1 MGEQTRTT
9 RSALVTG
16 GTSGIGLETAR
27 GLTAHFDVVGIVG
40 RDPKRLSEAAEDL
53 RSTGAHIETFQADFA
68 SLTEVRRLAEDIKA
82 RFDSLSVLVNN
93 AGVWHTHRTLSKDG
107 YEATLAVNHLA
118 HFALTNAL
126 KDLLVAAAPARV
138 VNVSSSMH
146 GRPKS
151 IHWNDLMFE
160 NHWAGFWVY
169 GHSKLAN
176 VLFSNELARRWK
188 DLGVTSNALNPGN
201 VRSRITR
208 NNVFLNTLHRSAIAR
223 MIIMSEADGAR
234 TSIYA
239 ATAPELDGVTG
250 RYFDKQ
256 KEAKPN
262 KATADAEAARH
273 LWEVSQQLVDEAAKP
288 WTGGARNVPATFPKR
303 FGQAESS
310 DSGLGLPSGLMSM
323 RTLVF
328 IGLLAL
334 VVGVLFFFL
343 QGCGDA
349 GRIDTACQ
357 SNSDCAATELCATGL
372 CEGGLGVCT
381 DRPTTCPDTDD
392 PVCGCDDETYQNRCF
407 ADMAGVRLART
418 GPCIPAVM

>member
-1 MGEQTRTT
+1 MVEKPTTT
-9 RSALVTG
+9 RYALVTG

-40 RDPKRLSEAAEDL
+40 RDPMRLAEAAEDL
-53 RSTGAHIETFQADFA
+53 RSEGACIETFRADFA
-68 SLTEVRRLAEDIKA
+68 SLTEVRRLSEEIKD

-118 HFALTNAL
+118 HFVLTNEL

-151 IHWNDLMFE
+151 IHWNDLMFDE
-160 NHWAGFWVY
+160 HWAGFWVY

-208 NNVFLNTLHRSAIAR
+208 NNWFLRTLHRSPIAR
-223 MIIMSEADGAR
+223 LVIMSESDGAR
-234 TSIYA
+234 TSIFA
-239 ATAPELDGVTG
+239 ATAPELEGVTG
-250 RYFDKQ
+250 RYFDEA

-262 KATADAEAARH
+262 KATGDAGAARH
-273 LWEVSQQLVDEAAKP
+273 LWEVSQELVDAAAEP
-288 WTGGARNVPATFPKR
+288 WSGGARHVPATFPEG
-303 FGQAESS
+303 FEQAQWL
-310 DSGLGLPSGLMSM
+310 GARRAARMGLPPGPISTRSL
-323 RTLVF
+323 LFAAVF
-328 IGLLAL
+328 AL
-334 VVGVLFFFL
+334 VLGVVYFLL
-343 QGCGDA
+343 QGCVDL
-349 GRIDTACQ
+349 GRIDSARRAE
-357 SNSDCAATELCATGL
+357 SGSPADRVSAFEDLRGTGL
-372 CEGGLGVCT
+372 RNAQPL
-381 DRPTTCPDTDD
+381 
-392 PVCGCDDETYQNRCF
+392 F
-407 ADMAGVRLART
+407 AAPAGHLLR
-418 GPCIPAVM
+418 GPMSAESRQLHRRDSAPPPAG